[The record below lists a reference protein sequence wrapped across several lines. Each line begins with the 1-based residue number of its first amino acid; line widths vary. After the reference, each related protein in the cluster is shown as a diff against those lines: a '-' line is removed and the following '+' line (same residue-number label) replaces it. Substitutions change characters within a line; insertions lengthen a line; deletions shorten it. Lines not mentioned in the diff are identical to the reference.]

1 MNLSPFSPW
10 EKGWGMRAWR
20 VGIQFL
26 ILPILLLF
34 SAPALIYSQTP
45 AASPNP
51 KHKTKVETR
60 YDAQINATGARIG
73 PLELYHP
80 PSGIS
85 AGLNFERVDLFISF
99 SYPGKQI
106 VTPKTVTLTVNS
118 VTVARNQF
126 EHERNISVLTD
137 SGNHDFGDLEVLS
150 TDIKRVTTG
159 DAYPLVAATLHY
171 EVVRKDIPFDDFAQI
186 AQAKTAQIKLADRKF
201 KITKE
206 HLEALQNF
214 LKLMQQQGLEF

>member
-1 MNLSPFSPW
+1 MKVVF
-10 EKGWGMRAWR
+10 
-20 VGIQFL
+20 
-26 ILPILLLF
+26 ILLLF
-34 SAPALIYSQTP
+34 VCAQSSGYPQTP
-45 AASPNP
+45 SASPVP

-60 YDAQINATGARIG
+60 YDAQKNETHARIG

-85 AGLNFERVDLFISF
+85 AGLNYERVDLFLSF
-99 SYPGKQI
+99 SYSGKKI
-106 VTPKTVTLTVNS
+106 VTPRTVTLTVYS

-150 TDIKRVTTG
+150 TDISRVNTG
-159 DAYPLVAATLHY
+159 DAYPLVAATLHN
-171 EVVRKDIPFDDFAQI
+171 EVVKKSIPFDDFARI
-186 AQAKTAQIKLADRKF
+186 AQAKIAQIKLADRKF

-206 HLEALQNF
+206 NLDAFQNF